1 MKPVMDVMDFWKMNN
16 KCNDYSLNTDDR
28 LYGGY
33 FYTDIYTYD
42 GCLNG
47 TQNIHL
53 LINGAG
59 HIWPG
64 SIYEGLSDP
73 VASQRIWEFFEK
85 YDINGVIQ

>member
-1 MKPVMDVMDFWKMNN
+1 MIILLIRMIGFLEDIIT
-16 KCNDYSLNTDDR
+16 L
-28 LYGGY
+28 
-33 FYTDIYTYD
+33 IYTYD

-53 LINGAG
+53 FINGVE

-64 SIYEGLSDP
+64 SLYEGLSDP
-73 VASQRIWEFFEK
+73 VASQRIWDFFSK